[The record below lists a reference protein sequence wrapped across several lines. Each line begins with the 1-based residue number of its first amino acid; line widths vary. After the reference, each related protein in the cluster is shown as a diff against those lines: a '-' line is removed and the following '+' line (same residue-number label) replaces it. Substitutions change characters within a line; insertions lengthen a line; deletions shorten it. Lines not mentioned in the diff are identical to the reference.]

1 MVNKFKQGRLFLF
14 ILIFK
19 KYFDFFSKRKNK
31 YYIYKSAK
39 IYRGFVADK
48 IYIHYYYTLGHS
60 FFYRKTYALFIILV
74 HLGSINYSS
83 SCSTTVQSW
92 NFCKIEIG
100 CLIWL
105 SKSSTRAIFF
115 GDNYQLNHFLFWTKT
130 FYPCVSHIPML
141 DVPHWMRA
149 TITRWYELLFE
160 I

>member
-1 MVNKFKQGRLFLF
+1 MISFRREKINITF
-14 ILIFK
+14 INQQKYIVALSLIRFTL
-19 KYFDFFSKRKNK
+19 
-31 YYIYKSAK
+31 YI
-39 IYRGFVADK
+39 I
-48 IYIHYYYTLGHS
+48 YYTLGHS

-83 SCSTTVQSW
+83 SCSTTMQSW

>member
-1 MVNKFKQGRLFLF
+1 MISFRREKINITF
-14 ILIFK
+14 INQQKYIVALSLIRFTL
-19 KYFDFFSKRKNK
+19 
-31 YYIYKSAK
+31 YI
-39 IYRGFVADK
+39 I
-48 IYIHYYYTLGHS
+48 YYTLGHS